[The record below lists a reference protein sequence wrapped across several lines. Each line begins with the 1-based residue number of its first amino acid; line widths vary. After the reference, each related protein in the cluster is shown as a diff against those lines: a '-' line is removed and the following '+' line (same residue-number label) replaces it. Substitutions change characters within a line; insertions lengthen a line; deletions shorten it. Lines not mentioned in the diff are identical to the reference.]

1 MARTGQ
7 AGLVGPVDFAALRPG
22 LAGNRR
28 IGALQPCPDRPL
40 PPLGGPAHRPLR
52 GEAPAAQIIA
62 NHRQA
67 QPHPGLARDQRPHR
81 VARPQRKRQTI
92 LIRGTPGRSGSA
104 IPLPAPRSALSARPD
119 DGPAARPL
127 RPPRR
132 AAPPPGPS
140 DRQTGGLPPL
150 LPPLRAASC
159 PLLPSRPRYGA
170 TPPASLAPICENLV
184 RLPSRSYSPA
194 AGECYLFDPRVSN
207 FSFTPIDVP
216 GSSFT
221 NPFGI
226 NDAGQIV

>member
-1 MARTGQ
+1 MPGPPPPAARCPRASAA
-7 AGLVGPVDFAALRPG
+7 AGLSPTPADNP
-22 LAGNRR
+22 
-28 IGALQPCPDRPL
+28 QPPTGSATPRSR
-40 PPLGGPAHRPLR
+40 ARS
-52 GEAPAAQIIA
+52 APAPRGASTAQTTD
-62 NHRQA
+62 HT
-67 QPHPGLARDQRPHR
+67 D
-81 VARPQRKRQTI
+81 
-92 LIRGTPGRSGSA
+92 RGTPGRSGSA

-194 AGECYLFDPRVSN
+194 AGECYLFDPRVSSRRSLVTQQGIKN
-207 FSFTPIDVP
+207 MMEASKAPIAQGSFVQLRGRPWLVERLP
-216 GSSFT
+216 RF
-221 NPFGI
+221 
-226 NDAGQIV
+226 